1 MKPSHFSDHNSLPKY
16 CGSFLRL
23 AGAWTLLQAALPAAN
38 PAGREKPRETSSN
51 VSVGQEIVTQ
61 EGRRPGVNLL
71 DQREQE
77 AAFWV
82 DEGRGQGRGLG
93 AVPSCLGL
101 RLLISKEGRM
111 GPAP

>member
-1 MKPSHFSDHNSLPKY
+1 MKPNHFSDHNSLPKDR
-16 CGSFLRL
+16 GSFLRL
-23 AGAWTLLQAALPAAN
+23 ADAWSIVQDVLSAASPV
-38 PAGREKPRETSSN
+38 GRQKPCGTSSN

-61 EGRRPGVNLL
+61 EGRRPGVHLL

-82 DEGRGQGRGLG
+82 GEGRGLG

-101 RLLISKEGRM
+101 CLLISKEGRM
-111 GPAP
+111 GPGP